1 MNGGFQ
7 DLKKSIVSNL
17 HSICVKPYKLNDD
30 FILSCF
36 EKRKSDGYKGD
47 YGRVLVIAGS
57 RGYSGA
63 AYLVTEACVRSGAGL
78 VTLCT
83 HRELQGI
90 MSIKL
95 NEAMTIN
102 FEETDKINNI
112 VTKSNVIAIGPGMGN
127 SKLTYNIL
135 KEIITKSEC
144 PIVIDADGINVL
156 QQNLELLESKNNE
169 IVLTPHMGEMSR
181 LTGLSI
187 EEIKNDKIKI
197 AREFAELNN
206 VIVLLKDHNTII
218 TDGKSVY
225 INTTGNSAM
234 ASGGMG
240 DTLTGIIA
248 SFIAQGYDPLKATF
262 MSAYIHGFCGD
273 VLSKDMFCVN
283 ATHLIDFLPY
293 GIKMFLEKNIK
304 N

>member
-1 MNGGFQ
+1 M
-7 DLKKSIVSNL
+7 
-17 HSICVKPYKLNDD
+17 
-30 FILSCF
+30 
-36 EKRKSDGYKGD
+36 
-47 YGRVLVIAGS
+47 
-57 RGYSGA
+57 
-63 AYLVTEACVRSGAGL
+63 
-78 VTLCT
+78 
-83 HRELQGI
+83 
-90 MSIKL
+90 
-95 NEAMTIN
+95 
-102 FEETDKINNI
+102 
-112 VTKSNVIAIGPGMGN
+112 
-127 SKLTYNIL
+127 TYNIL

-156 QQNLELLESKNNE
+156 QQNLELLESKNNQ

-187 EEIKNDKIKI
+187 EEIKNDKIKV